1 MSIDSTQRA
10 RHHSSFRLRPEPD
23 EPVPG
28 QPDKV
33 RWCGKVQR
41 VVDGEAYDFCG
52 WPELLEH
59 LLAHVFPAQAGA
71 DLEPEPPQSDQ

>member
-10 RHHSSFRLRPEPD
+10 RHLFLVRLRPEPD

-33 RWCGKVQR
+33 RWSGKVQR

-52 WPELLEH
+52 WPELVEH
-59 LLAHVFPAQAGA
+59 LLAMISSAQAGA
-71 DLEPEPPQSDQ
+71 DLEPEPPQPDQ